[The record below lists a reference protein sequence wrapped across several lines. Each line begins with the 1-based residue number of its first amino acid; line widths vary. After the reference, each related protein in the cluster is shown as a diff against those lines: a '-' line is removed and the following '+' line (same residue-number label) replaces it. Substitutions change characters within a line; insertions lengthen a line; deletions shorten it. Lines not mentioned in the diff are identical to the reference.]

1 MQVQA
6 CGAGGEVVD
15 DGRGEMT
22 RRGVRERRGPRRRSG
37 NVHSQFSGYR
47 QAALQLAVGEQVGK
61 KNPKLAD
68 WRISPWLRGVG
79 GTVVVDGEDDTRLL
93 VGL

>member
-1 MQVQA
+1 M
-6 CGAGGEVVD
+6 VD

-68 WRISPWLRGVG
+68 WRISPSLRGVG